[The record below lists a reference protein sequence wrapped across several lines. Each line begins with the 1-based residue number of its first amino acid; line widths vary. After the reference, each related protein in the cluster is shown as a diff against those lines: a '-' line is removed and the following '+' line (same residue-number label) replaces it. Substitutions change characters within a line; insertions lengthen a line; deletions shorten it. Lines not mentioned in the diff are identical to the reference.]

1 MSGDKLTVVH
11 LLAIWQV
18 TEPGQSGLARQFGGL
33 ALVLLWDV
41 GRRHMRVLEQMAMH
55 LPVHVYIQRYMHM
68 ARDCAAPPTHS
79 EYNLMGGGRNPA
91 SRPIPRPLFW
101 CGSLMEPMLDT

>member
-1 MSGDKLTVVH
+1 MVVH

-18 TEPGQSGLARQFGGL
+18 TESGQSGLARQFGGL

-41 GRRHMRVLEQMAMH
+41 GRRHMRVLEQMVLH
-55 LPVHVYIQRYMHM
+55 LPVHVYIQACLRYMHM
-68 ARDCAAPPTHS
+68 ARDCAAPPAHS

-101 CGSLMEPMLDT
+101 CGSRMEPMLDT